1 MLRVRRVQLEVTGF
15 GVVGTIARRTE
26 RCFKRSTFSGTTGSL
41 AASCVL
47 LGVVFEAA
55 GDVAGIVGL
64 GEDKVEEEHRERRVV
79 CQR

>member
-1 MLRVRRVQLEVTGF
+1 MILRKSRVHLKITGPR
-15 GVVGTIARRTE
+15 VVGTIARRAE

-55 GDVAGIVGL
+55 GDVARLVCL
-64 GEDKVEEEHRERRVV
+64 GEDIVEEKH
-79 CQR
+79 

>member
-15 GVVGTIARRTE
+15 GVVGTMTRRAE

-55 GDVAGIVGL
+55 GDVARLVCL
-64 GEDKVEEEHRERRVV
+64 GEDIVEEKH
-79 CQR
+79 

>member
-1 MLRVRRVQLEVTGF
+1 MILRKSRVDLKITGPR
-15 GVVGTIARRTE
+15 VVGTMTRRTE

-64 GEDKVEEEHRERRVV
+64 GEDKVEEKHREGR
-79 CQR
+79 CIG